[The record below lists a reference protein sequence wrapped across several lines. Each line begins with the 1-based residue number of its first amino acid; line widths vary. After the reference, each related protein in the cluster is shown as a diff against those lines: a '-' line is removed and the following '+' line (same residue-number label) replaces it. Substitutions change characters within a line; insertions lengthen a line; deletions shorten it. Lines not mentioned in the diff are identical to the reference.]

1 MKDQRP
7 LEDDWDYLIVLDAC
21 RYDFF
26 ERVYEDYLKGNLEK
40 RRSAAS
46 STPEWASK
54 TFTGEHDLT
63 YFSSNP
69 FINNLGLP
77 LNEIDWGS
85 SCGYEWNAQEHITD
99 IIDVWH
105 EAWDDDLGTVLPED
119 MNQVVLDYLEED
131 RGTER
136 TIIHYMQPH
145 APYIT
150 RGRGRKVEV
159 IRKSFEEAK
168 EEGTQKSDEEG
179 GLISKIGDSA
189 RRKFESVVE
198 DSSLAMKLGMLVELN
213 PSSLLTLGRHGTRET
228 LEEYYEENLQLAMEQ
243 VRELVQDLDGKV
255 VVTSDHGEAFGEQ
268 GVWEHHIE
276 THIPA
281 LIEVPWL
288 EVEEVVEGSDDNSS

>member
-1 MKDQRP
+1 MKDQDV
-7 LEDDWDYLIVLDAC
+7 LEEDWDYLIVLDAC

-26 ERVYEDYLKGNLEK
+26 EKVYTDYLEGDLE
-40 RRSAAS
+40 RRKSVAS

-54 TFTGEHDLT
+54 VFTGEHDIT

-69 FINNLGLP
+69 FINDAGLP

-85 SCGYEWNAQEHITD
+85 SCGYEWNATEHITN

-105 EAWDDDLGTVLPED
+105 EGWDDELGTVTPEK
-119 MNQVVLDYLEED
+119 MNEVVLEHMDEAEGAD
-131 RGTER
+131 R

-150 RGRGRKVEV
+150 KGRGRKVER
-159 IRKSFEEAK
+159 IRKSFKEAK
-168 EEGTQKSDEEG
+168 EDG
-179 GLISKIGDSA
+179 GEADDGLVSSIADTV
-189 RRKFESVVE
+189 RPKFESIVE
-198 DSSLAMKLGMLVELN
+198 DSTLAMKLGMWLELN
-213 PSSLLTLGRHGTRET
+213 PGSLLSLGRNGTRHT
-228 LEEYYEENLQLAMEQ
+228 LENYYEENLRLAMEQ
-243 VRELVQDLDGKV
+243 AQELVEELDGKV

-281 LIEVPWL
+281 LVEVPWL
-288 EVEEVVEGSDDNSS
+288 EVEGVNK